1 MASGLY
7 NGCTLKGS
15 RIMGLHMTQPSSRI
29 DALKPDT
36 PVKQVVVIGTS
47 TGGISALR
55 ELLGQLPS
63 NLPAAVF
70 VTMHIGDH
78 ASLLPNFLAKATP
91 LEVRF
96 ALPEERIRNGHVY
109 VAPPDRHLLVEQGRL
124 RLVRSAKENHSR
136 PAIDPMF
143 RSAAISYGNRAIGVL
158 LTGEL
163 DDGVIG
169 LQAIKAY
176 GGVALVQ
183 DPETAPAPSMP
194 ESALRHVEVNACLPP
209 EGLGRLL
216 AQTVEQRRMQP
227 PSAGESKR
235 IEPFATENDLTY
247 DLSAGGAQAL
257 SSIGAVSGISCPEC
271 GGGLWEL
278 GLSPPRFRCHTGHS
292 YTSSTLL
299 RCQDASVEEALWVAV
314 RALHEKQLLIGRLAQ
329 SSKEAGRNSALEEYE
344 LADQEL
350 ESHKAAL
357 KALITRLRPQ

>member
-1 MASGLY
+1 
-7 NGCTLKGS
+7 
-15 RIMGLHMTQPSSRI
+15 MTQADRRI
-29 DALKPDT
+29 DALEPQP
-36 PVKQVVVIGTS
+36 PVRQIIVIGTS
-47 TGGISALR
+47 TGGIPALR
-55 ELLGQLPS
+55 ELLAQLPGD
-63 NLPAAVF
+63 LPAAIF

-96 ALPEERIRNGHVY
+96 ALPEEKVCNGRVY
-109 VAPPDRHLLVEQGRL
+109 VAPPDRHLLIEQGKV

-176 GGVALVQ
+176 GGLALVQ
-183 DPETAPAPSMP
+183 DPRTAPAPSMP
-194 ESALRHVEVNACLPP
+194 ENALRYVKVDASLPAD
-209 EGLGRLL
+209 ELGKVL
-216 AQTVEQRRMQP
+216 AQTVEQRRTDAP
-227 PSAGESKR
+227 VVGESKR
-235 IEPFATENDLTY
+235 IEPFATENDLAY
-247 DLSAGGAQAL
+247 DSSAGGAQAL
-257 SSIGAVSGISCPEC
+257 NSIGQVSGMSCPEC

-299 RCQDASVEEALWVAV
+299 QSQDQSVEEALWVAV
-314 RALHEKQLLIGRLAQ
+314 RALHEKQLLLGRLAQ

-350 ESHKAAL
+350 ESHKEAL
-357 KALITRLRPQ
+357 KALITKLRPQ